1 MLIICYGPL
10 QSEIFVDIDLLQ
22 ERKEAG
28 SKSNVHNI
36 PMEVRS
42 ILDNEGHIEIKKR
55 SQKVTCPKVP
65 PMLRRNERSKDYF
78 DPRVISFGPY
88 HHGKPE
94 FQEAEM
100 LKTNVMLE
108 FIANSSTSFVE
119 FYSKVCEINDYTRSC
134 YVDGSTNK
142 YSDDVFALM
151 MLRDSCFI
159 LYVMENAVRNRWDE
173 FSKIFAHHIGPS
185 GRFYACRDM
194 ILLENQIPFSLLI
207 LLMRLRY
214 GDEKLG
220 LRMIKPFACF
230 IIWAINPE
238 DVTRDENKEP
248 TARHLLECIYQ
259 EFSKIGDLN
268 EKPHHCFN
276 FCKTKLT
283 QAKELEYTDYV
294 PSFRSVEELK
304 AKGIH
309 FKPTTSSFALLEKKG
324 KSISLRDVRFK
335 SGFINAELKL
345 PPLILTPSKIT
356 LYNNLVALEFCPP
369 SDKGLAIASYF
380 FFLNTLIESVDDVKE
395 LRSKRILLNNLGSD
409 EEVGKMLKEIN
420 SCGMQDFGIYQG
432 VREDIEEHYNS
443 KIKTWL
449 AEIIGKYFSNPW
461 TALGFF
467 TAITVLALTIL
478 QAYYRINK

>member
-1 MLIICYGPL
+1 M
-10 QSEIFVDIDLLQ
+10 SEIFVDIDLLQ
-22 ERKEAG
+22 ERNEAD
-28 SKSNVHNI
+28 SESNVCNI

-42 ILDNEGHIEIKKR
+42 ILDNEGHNEIEKR
-55 SQKVTCPKVP
+55 AQKVTCQKVP
-65 PMLRRNERSKDYF
+65 PTLRRNERSKDYF

-119 FYSKVCEINDYTRSC
+119 FYSKVREINDYTRSC

-159 LYVMENAVRNRWDE
+159 LYVMENVVRNRWDKLG
-173 FSKIFAHHIGPS
+173 KIFGHHIGPFGS
-185 GRFYACRDM
+185 FYAFRDM
-194 ILLENQIPFSLLI
+194 ILLENQVPFSLLI

-214 GDEKLG
+214 GDEKFG

-230 IIWAINPE
+230 IIWTINPE
-238 DVTRDENKEP
+238 DVARDENKEP
-248 TARHLLECIYQ
+248 TARHLLECVYQ
-259 EFSKIGDLN
+259 EFTKAGDLD

-276 FCKTKLT
+276 FCKTKPIK
-283 QAKELEYTDYV
+283 AKEIEDKYFV
-294 PSFRSVEELK
+294 SAFRSVGDLK
-304 AKGIH
+304 AKGVH
-309 FKPTTSSFALLEKKG
+309 FKPTTSSIALLEEKG

-345 PPLILTPSKIT
+345 PPLILSPSTIT

-369 SDKGLAIASYF
+369 SDKDLAIASYF
-380 FFLNTLIESVDDVKE
+380 FLLNTLIDSVDDVKE
-395 LRSKRILLNNLGSD
+395 LSYKCILLNNLGSD

-420 SCGMQDFGIYQG
+420 SCGMHDFGIYRC
-432 VREDIEEHYNS
+432 VRRDIEEHCNS

-467 TAITVLALTIL
+467 TAVTVLALTIL

>member
-1 MLIICYGPL
+1 
-10 QSEIFVDIDLLQ
+10 
-22 ERKEAG
+22 
-28 SKSNVHNI
+28 
-36 PMEVRS
+36 MEVGS

-159 LYVMENAVRNRWDE
+159 LYVMENVVRNRWD
-173 FSKIFAHHIGPS
+173 K
-185 GRFYACRDM
+185 FYACRDM

-238 DVTRDENKEP
+238 D
-248 TARHLLECIYQ
+248 

-283 QAKELEYTDYV
+283 QLKELEYTDYV

-369 SDKGLAIASYF
+369 SDKDLAIASYF

-420 SCGMQDFGIYQG
+420 SCGMQDLGIYQG